1 MLYGVY
7 LVQLDGMIKKPRK
20 SLPKAQAKMSE
31 MVRAGSYLRVVD
43 RILDALEQQVISQKD
58 LAAIVCDGNLQR
70 NCSGC
75 KREITIG
82 NVSTYAGRNKGKPA
96 VLWHLGQDNI
106 FSCGAEACDNLM
118 VVRPGSETDAWHLS
132 VYTTVNMLSSTRC
145 DHCFLLAP
153 PKEVHRFC
161 HFCFYHSES
170 AQKEIVNF
178 FSQPHAIKH
187 YWLITDA
194 GVHCL
199 SMPRSFCLTKNYCS
213 QECRDADQAVHTF
226 CCKNLLYVD
235 KRKRKKGGKTKP
247 EEAEQALKSNVR
259 QYYQCYPNA
268 QQLDGKHLTEFVSK
282 GSQSRKGTEGG
293 PSKGKKEK
301 GHKNV
306 SEVD

>member
-1 MLYGVY
+1 
-7 LVQLDGMIKKPRK
+7 MITAFFWLHPR
-20 SLPKAQAKMSE
+20 
-31 MVRAGSYLRVVD
+31 RFTGF
-43 RILDALEQQVISQKD
+43 
-58 LAAIVCDGNLQR
+58 AIFV
-70 NCSGC
+70 S
-75 KREITIG
+75 ITIESIW
-82 NVSTYAGRNKGKPA
+82 N
-96 VLWHLGQDNI
+96 
-106 FSCGAEACDNLM
+106 
-118 VVRPGSETDAWHLS
+118 
-132 VYTTVNMLSSTRC
+132 
-145 DHCFLLAP
+145 
-153 PKEVHRFC
+153 EV
-161 HFCFYHSES
+161 
-170 AQKEIVNF
+170 VNF

-213 QECRDADQAVHTF
+213 QECRDADQAVHAF
-226 CCKNLLYVD
+226 CCKNLLDVD

-293 PSKGKKEK
+293 LSKGKKEK
-301 GHKNV
+301 GHKKV